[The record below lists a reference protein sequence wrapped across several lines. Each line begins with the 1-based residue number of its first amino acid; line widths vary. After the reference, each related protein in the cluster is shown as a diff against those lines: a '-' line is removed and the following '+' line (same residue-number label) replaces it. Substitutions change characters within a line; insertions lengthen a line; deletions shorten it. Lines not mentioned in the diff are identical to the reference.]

1 MSGTRDF
8 RVVGLTFVD
17 GYPGNV
23 DRLGELVTAAQTRA
37 LGWTGESDGPVDV
50 PVLLV
55 RNPDNPHDENAVE
68 VHVPAMG
75 RAASMIGHVPR
86 DLAARLAPSLDRGDV
101 WSARIG
107 AVLVDPEHPDRPGVE
122 VMLERLQDRSVNRV
136 KAEV

>member
-1 MSGTRDF
+1 MSTVREF

-23 DRLGELVTAAQTRA
+23 DRLGGLVSEAQTRA
-37 LGWTGESDGPVDV
+37 LGWTGESSGPVDV

-55 RNPDNPHDENAVE
+55 RNPDNEYDENAVE

-75 RAASMIGHVPR
+75 RGSSMIGHVPR